1 MKKQLTQDV
10 GFPDKRGKQSVWT
23 SAAMRS
29 VAKRMTA
36 GLVPHTPLTFFA
48 KKVSKETLK

>member
-1 MKKQLTQDV
+1 MKKQLTHGV
-10 GFPDKRGKQSVWT
+10 GFPHKRGKQSVWT

-36 GLVPHTPLTFFA
+36 GLVPHTPLLSLQR
-48 KKVSKETLK
+48 K